1 MEIHEVVKLQREYF
15 ETGATKDIKFRIK
28 TLKKLKDNLI
38 AMDAEICEALKLD
51 LGKSSSESYMSEI
64 GMVLSELNHTIKHLK
79 KWAKNKTVKTPL
91 AQVFAKSYITY
102 EPYGVVLIIAPWN
115 YPFLLSIDPL
125 IGAICAGNTVI
136 VKPSKEAPNVG
147 LVVKKLVDKTF
158 SESHAYVIQGSSEAN
173 RVILEEKYDYVFFT
187 GGAKVGKMVAEK
199 CGANLTPCSLELG
212 GKSPCIIDKN
222 VNLKLVCRRLAF
234 GKFLNCGQTCIAPD
248 YCIVHE
254 DIKKEFLQTLKTT
267 IAEMYGEK
275 PLENPDYGKIINKS
289 QFDGLCEYLKDGKIV
304 CGGKFDEKTLQIEPT
319 VLDKIKLTDSVM
331 SQEIFGPILPV
342 LTYKTEEDIL
352 KIVRTYDKPLA
363 LYVFSNNKKFTN
375 WILANISF
383 GGGCIND
390 TIMHIANPNLG
401 FGGVGGS
408 GMGKYHGRFSFETF
422 SNVRSIVKKFNII
435 DISARYQPYTKGK
448 EKFVRTF
455 MK

>member
-15 ETGATKDIKFRIK
+15 ESCATKDIKFRLRV
-28 TLKKLKDNLI
+28 LKKLKENLI

-79 KWAKNKTVKTPL
+79 HWAKNKLVRTPL
-91 AQVFAKSYITY
+91 AQILAKSYITY

-125 IGAICAGNTVI
+125 IGAICAGNTV
-136 VKPSKEAPNVG
+136 VLKPSKEAPNVG
-147 LVVKKLVDKTF
+147 LVIKKLIDKTF

-199 CGANLTPCSLELG
+199 CGASLTPCSLELG

-222 VNLKLVCRRLAF
+222 VNLKLVCRRLVF

-248 YCIVHE
+248 YCLVQE
-254 DIKKEFLQTLKTT
+254 DIKKEFLETLKVT
-267 IAEMYGEK
+267 ISEMYGEK
-275 PLENPDYGKIINKS
+275 PLENPNYGKIINKS
-289 QFDGLCEYLKDGKIV
+289 QFEGLCSYLNNGKIV
-304 CGGKFDEKTLQIEPT
+304 CGGGVDAKTLQIEPT
-319 VLDKIKLTDSVM
+319 VLDKIKLTDPVM

-342 LTYKTEEDIL
+342 LTYKTQEDIL
-352 KIVRTYDKPLA
+352 KTVRTFEKPLA

-375 WILANISF
+375 WILTNISF

-390 TIMHIANPNLG
+390 TIMHIANTNLG

-408 GMGKYHGRFSFETF
+408 GMGKYHGKFSFETF
-422 SNVRSIVKKFNII
+422 SNARSIIRKYNIV

>member
-1 MEIHEVVKLQREYF
+1 
-15 ETGATKDIKFRIK
+15 
-28 TLKKLKDNLI
+28 
-38 AMDAEICEALKLD
+38 
-51 LGKSSSESYMSEI
+51 
-64 GMVLSELNHTIKHLK
+64 
-79 KWAKNKTVKTPL
+79 
-91 AQVFAKSYITY
+91 
-102 EPYGVVLIIAPWN
+102 
-115 YPFLLSIDPL
+115 
-125 IGAICAGNTVI
+125 
-136 VKPSKEAPNVG
+136 
-147 LVVKKLVDKTF
+147 
-158 SESHAYVIQGSSEAN
+158 
-173 RVILEEKYDYVFFT
+173 
-187 GGAKVGKMVAEK
+187 MVAEK

-254 DIKKEFLQTLKTT
+254 DIKKEFLETLKTE
-267 IAEMYGEK
+267 IANMYGER

-289 QFDGLCEYLKDGKIV
+289 QFEGLCSYLKDGKII

-342 LTYKTEEDIL
+342 LTYKDEKDIL
-352 KIVRTYDKPLA
+352 KITRSYEKPLA

-422 SNVRSIVKKFNII
+422 SNVRSIVKKYNII

-448 EKFVRTF
+448 EKFLRTF

>member
-1 MEIHEVVKLQREYF
+1 MEIHKVVKLQREYF

-64 GMVLSELNHTIKHLK
+64 GMVLSELNHTIKHLR
-79 KWAKNKTVKTPL
+79 KWAKNKPVKTPL
-91 AQVFAKSYITY
+91 AQILAKSYITY

-125 IGAICAGNTVI
+125 IGAICAGNTV
-136 VKPSKEAPNVG
+136 VLKPSKESPNVG
-147 LVVKKLVDKTF
+147 LVVKKLIDKTF
-158 SESHAYVIQGSSEAN
+158 SESHAYVVQGSSEAN

-248 YCIVHE
+248 YCLVHE

-289 QFDGLCEYLKDGKIV
+289 QFEGLCEYLKDGKIV
-304 CGGKFDEKTLQIEPT
+304 CGGKFSAETLQIEPT
-319 VLDKIKLTDSVM
+319 VLDKIKLTDPVM

-342 LTYKTEEDIL
+342 LTYKEERDIL
-352 KIVRTYDKPLA
+352 KITKSYEKPLA

-375 WILANISF
+375 WVLTNISF

-422 SNVRSIVKKFNII
+422 SNARSIVRKYNIL
-435 DISARYQPYTKGK
+435 DVSARYQPYTKGK